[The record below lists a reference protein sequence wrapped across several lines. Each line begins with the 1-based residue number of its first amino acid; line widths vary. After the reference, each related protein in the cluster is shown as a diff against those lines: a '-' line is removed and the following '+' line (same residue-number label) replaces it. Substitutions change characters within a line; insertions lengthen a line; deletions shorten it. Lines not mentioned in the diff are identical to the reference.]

1 MKIHSNNIING
12 YLEDKFG
19 KHGTQFLKNQKPN
32 RSFHI
37 AWDELPKGT
46 ESLALIFLDYD
57 AIPVCGFPWI
67 HWTVANIDPNLKE
80 LPENASVDMKLLEGV
95 TSWYSKLLPE
105 ESRMSKEDSTGYGG
119 CAPPDQSHRYTIYV
133 YALSK
138 KLNLERG
145 FYANELLK
153 AMEDYILD
161 QAKLHCMYRA

>member
-1 MKIHSNNIING
+1 MKIFSKNIING

-32 RSFHI
+32 RSFHL
-37 AWDELPKGT
+37 AWDNLPKNT

-95 TSWYSKLLPE
+95 TSLYSKLLPD
-105 ESRMSKEDSTGYGG
+105 RMTKEDSIGYGG
-119 CAPPDQSHRYTIYV
+119 CAPPDQDHRYTVYV

-138 KLNLERG
+138 KLKLERG
-145 FYANELLK
+145 FYTNELLK
-153 AMEDYILD
+153 AMEDCILD
-161 QAKLHCMYRA
+161 QAKLHCMYRS